1 MKKAFIKMNE
11 GKDYLSLGNL
21 FNSIKKNSTNKL
33 TSIQTEIFCSLFN
46 INDISSKTVNNY
58 CIGYRAI
65 SMDYKKIYY
74 DYQKLY
80 EEDENSLTKI
90 VLSIVSILDEII
102 YTEEDDALKIIN
114 TNKRLCKVIDN
125 LISIAKTDTSIKEEY
140 LNKIIN
146 YYEKND
152 LYNAFVLI
160 LFYAILENEQ
170 PLANYET
177 KIDIKSKE
185 LAEYL
190 QINLQEGVSY
200 INSLKILAKRNNM
213 YALAELGS
221 LEYSGLITGK
231 VNYETC
237 FNYYLKAAKKN
248 HPKASWMVANLIYYK
263 KISGYTTE
271 FAYEYINKAIKL
283 GSIAAINTLGNFY
296 YNGFTLDNQ
305 KDIDKALECY
315 NKAAE
320 LGYVYAYNNLGRY
333 YENIDEEKALNYYKL
348 SADNNESWALNKLG
362 EISRKK
368 GDYQKAFFYYQK
380 SIEAPVLE
388 KYYYGYYNLAKYF
401 YLTPNEI
408 VKEDKNKGEEYLKIA
423 LDNGITKAKEE
434 LERINNEL

>member
-33 TSIQTEIFCSLFN
+33 TSIQTEIFCTLFN

-80 EEDENSLTKI
+80 NDNENILLPVVTN
-90 VLSIVSILDEII
+90 IVSILDEVI
-102 YTEEDDALKIIN
+102 YTEDDNAIKIVN
-114 TNKRLCKVIDN
+114 SSKRLSKVIDN
-125 LISIAKTDTSIKEEY
+125 LINIAKTDTSIKEEY
-140 LNKIIN
+140 LNKIIY
-146 YYEKND
+146 YYENKD

-160 LFYAILENEQ
+160 LFYTILENEQ

-177 KIDIKSKE
+177 NIDIKSKE

-190 QINLQEGVSY
+190 QINLQEGISY

-231 VNYETC
+231 VDYNTC

-263 KISGYTTE
+263 KISGYSTE
-271 FAYEYINKAIKL
+271 FAYEYIEKAIKL

-296 YNGFTLDNQ
+296 YNGFTPDNK
-305 KDIDKALECY
+305 KDTEKALECY
-315 NKAAE
+315 TKAAD

-333 YENIDEEKALNYYKL
+333 YEKIDEEKALNYFKL

-362 EISRKK
+362 EIYRNKN
-368 GDYQKAFFYYQK
+368 DNQKAFFYYQK

-401 YLTPNEI
+401 YLTKNDI
-408 VKEDKNKGEEYLKIA
+408 VDIDKEKSIKYLNIA
-423 LDNGITKAKEE
+423 LDNGVTKAKEE
-434 LERINNEL
+434 LERIDHEL